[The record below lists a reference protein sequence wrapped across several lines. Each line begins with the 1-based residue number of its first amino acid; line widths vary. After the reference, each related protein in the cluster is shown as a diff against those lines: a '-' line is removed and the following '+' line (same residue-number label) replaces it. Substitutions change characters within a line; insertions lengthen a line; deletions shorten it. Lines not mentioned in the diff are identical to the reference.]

1 MVLYVFIFLLFQGC
15 QRDIM
20 DLFVSEQ
27 KEITLDAYETI
38 KKVDNILA
46 IMLLIEWGIFDLS

>member
-1 MVLYVFIFLLFQGC
+1 MILYVFIFLLFQGC

-38 KKVDNILA
+38 KKVDNILGNY
-46 IMLLIEWGIFDLS
+46 IVD